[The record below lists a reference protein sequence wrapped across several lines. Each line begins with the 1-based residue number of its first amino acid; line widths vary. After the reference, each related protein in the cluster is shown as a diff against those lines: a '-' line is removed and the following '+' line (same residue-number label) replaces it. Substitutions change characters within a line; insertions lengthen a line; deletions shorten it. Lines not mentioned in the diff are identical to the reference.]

1 MIKKQNK
8 ACLIPGKVV
17 YLSMGRISY
26 SQLSMFS
33 ECPERWK
40 LNYID
45 KLRVFETNIFL
56 IFGTA
61 MHEVIQTWLEVMYND
76 SIKNADKLNLEQRLH
91 DKLIEGFKKAKE
103 QDGKDPC
110 TKEQLK
116 EFFQDGCDI
125 LDFVKKRRADY
136 FSKRGYKLIGCEVPI
151 DVDLKKNVKMVGYLD
166 IVILDEYHNTLKIY
180 DIKTS
185 TQGWNKWQKKDEN
198 KTQQLLLYKQFYAK
212 QYNHPI
218 DKIEV
223 EYFIVKRRL
232 WENAMFPQKRVQK
245 FSPASGTVSMNKVAK
260 RLDTFLDLAFDDNG
274 EQITDNIIAT
284 PSKKACKWCEFRKTE
299 HCSVGV

>member
-1 MIKKQNK
+1 M
-8 ACLIPGKVV
+8 
-17 YLSMGRISY
+17 SRISY

-33 ECPERWK
+33 ECPLRWK

-45 KLRVFETNIFL
+45 DLSISEPSIHL
-56 IFGTA
+56 LFGTS
-61 MHEVIQTWLEVMYND
+61 MHEVIQEYLEIMYYD
-76 SIKNADKLNLEQRLH
+76 SVKNANKLNLEQRLH
-91 DKLIEGFKKAKE
+91 DKMMEQFKLDKE
-103 QDGKDPC
+103 AYGKDPC
-110 TKEQLK
+110 TLEQLR

-151 DVDLKKNVKMVGYLD
+151 EVDLKKNMKMVGYLD
-166 IVILDEYHNTLKIY
+166 IVILDEISNTLKIY

-185 TQGWNKWQKKDEN
+185 TQGWNKWMKKDEN
-198 KTQQLLLYKQFYAK
+198 KTQQLLLYKQFYSK

-223 EYFIVKRRL
+223 EYFIVKRKL

-260 RLDTFLDLAFDDNG
+260 RLDTFLELAFDDEGNRIS
-274 EQITDNIIAT
+274 ENIIPT
-284 PSKKACKWCEFRKTE
+284 PSKKACRWCEFNQTE
-299 HCSVGV
+299 HCSQGVKS

>member
-1 MIKKQNK
+1 
-8 ACLIPGKVV
+8 
-17 YLSMGRISY
+17 MGRISY

-103 QDGKDPC
+103 EEGKDPC

-116 EFFQDGCDI
+116 EFFQDGIDI

-151 DVDLKKNVKMVGYLD
+151 DVDLRKNVKMVGYLD
-166 IVILDEYHNTLKIY
+166 IVILDEFHNILKIY

-232 WENAMFPQKRVQK
+232 WEKAMFPQKRVQK

>member
-1 MIKKQNK
+1 
-8 ACLIPGKVV
+8 
-17 YLSMGRISY
+17 MGRISY

-103 QDGKDPC
+103 EEGKEPC
-110 TKEQLK
+110 TLEQLR
-116 EFFQDGCDI
+116 EFFQDGVEI

-136 FSKRGYKLIGCEVPI
+136 FGKRGYKLIGCEVPI

-166 IVILDEYHNTLKIY
+166 IVILDEITNTLKIY

-198 KTQQLLLYKQFYAK
+198 KTQQLLLYKQFYSK

-218 DKIEV
+218 ENIEV
-223 EYFIVKRRL
+223 EYFIVKRKL

-274 EQITDNIIAT
+274 EQITENIIAT

>member
-1 MIKKQNK
+1 
-8 ACLIPGKVV
+8 
-17 YLSMGRISY
+17 MGRISY

-45 KLRVFETNIFL
+45 KLRVFESNIYL
-56 IFGTA
+56 VFGTA
-61 MHEVIQTWLEVMYND
+61 MHEVIQEYLEVMYFD

-103 QDGKDPC
+103 EEGKAPC
-110 TKEQLK
+110 TKKDLQ

-125 LDFVKKRRADY
+125 LDFVKKHRADY

-151 DVDLKKNVKMVGYLD
+151 EVMLKKDIKMVGYLD
-166 IVILDEYHNTLKIY
+166 LVILDEITNTLKIY

-185 TQGWNKWQKKDEN
+185 TRGWNKWQKKDEN
-198 KTQQLLLYKQFYAK
+198 KTQQLLLYKQFYSK
-212 QYNHPI
+212 QYNHPVE
-218 DKIEV
+218 KIEV
-223 EYFIVKRRL
+223 EYFIVKRKL
-232 WENAMFPQKRVQK
+232 WEEAMFPQKRVQK
-245 FSPASGTVSMNKVAK
+245 FSPASGKPSMNKVAR
-260 RLDTFLDLAFDDNG
+260 RLDTFLETAFTDVG
-274 EQITDNIIAT
+274 EYTTENIVAT

-299 HCSVGV
+299 HCGVGI

>member
-1 MIKKQNK
+1 
-8 ACLIPGKVV
+8 
-17 YLSMGRISY
+17 MGRISY

-33 ECPERWK
+33 ECPLHWK
-40 LNYID
+40 LKYID
-45 KLRVFETNIFL
+45 DLAMQEPSIHL
-56 IFGTA
+56 LFGTA

-76 SIKNADKLNLEQRLH
+76 SIKNANKLNLEQRLH
-91 DKLIEGFKKAKE
+91 DKMMERFQIDKE
-103 QDGKDPC
+103 AYGKDPC
-110 TKEQLK
+110 TLEQLR
-116 EFFQDGCDI
+116 EFFQDGCNI

-151 DVDLKKNVKMVGYLD
+151 DVDLRKNIKMVGYLD

-185 TQGWNKWQKKDEN
+185 TQGWNKWMKKDEN
-198 KTQQLLLYKQFYAK
+198 KTQQLLLYKQFYSK

-223 EYFIVKRRL
+223 EYFIVKRKL

-260 RLDTFLDLAFDDNG
+260 RLDTFIELAFDDEG
-274 EQITDNIIAT
+274 KKTSENIVAT
-284 PSKKACKWCEFRKTE
+284 PSKKACRWCEFKGTE
-299 HCSVGV
+299 YCDKGVR